1 MASERETPSVEEKAE
16 AAAGSPRGSRGLL
29 GKLKWVALVLVV
41 VLVECVVASFWLPS
55 VTENEAQAAAT
66 TVKVAEEQA
75 PAEETKKT
83 ELEVDLGN
91 YMVTSYQPLSG
102 TTLRIDFH
110 LYGTVSE
117 EAHPVFSTL
126 KEENDARLREQV
138 NVIVRSASLADLTDP
153 GLGLIK
159 RRILEK
165 INSILGK
172 PLVKEVVISDFSFM
186 GQ

>member
-1 MASERETPSVEEKAE
+1 MASEQEKPPVEESAE
-16 AAAGSPRGSRGLL
+16 TTMGSSRGLL
-29 GKLKWVALVLVV
+29 ASLGKIKWIALVLVV

-55 VTENEAQAAAT
+55 VSEGEAQASAT
-66 TVKVAEEQA
+66 PKEEA
-75 PAEETKKT
+75 KEPAEEAKNT

-110 LYGTVSE
+110 LYGTVTE
-117 EAHPVFSTL
+117 QAHPEFAVL

-138 NVIVRSASLADLTDP
+138 TVMVRSANLTDLTDP

>member
-1 MASERETPSVEEKAE
+1 MASEQETQPVEGHAE
-16 AAAGSPRGSRGLL
+16 AAVASSRGLGASL
-29 GKLKWVALVLVV
+29 GKIKWIALVLVV

-55 VTENEAQAAAT
+55 ISESEAQASAAP
-66 TVKVAEEQA
+66 VEEA
-75 PAEETKKT
+75 KELTEETKNT
-83 ELEVDLGN
+83 ELEVDLGS
-91 YMVTSYQPLSG
+91 YTVTSYQPLSG

-117 EAHPVFSTL
+117 QAHPEFSTL

-138 NVIVRSASLADLTDP
+138 NVMVRSANLNDLTDP